1 MQTSKRSLWVLVA
14 LVAVIAAVAVVAGS
28 NNKSNKST
36 SSKTQPAATVSQSK
50 QSQVTGGQYL
60 TDGKGK
66 TLYTSDADKSGV
78 SNCNAECLKTWPVY
92 KADSSTGLPANFSV
106 IKRSD
111 GTMQYAYKNMPLYYF
126 VSDSTPGDIAGNGL
140 NGFHA
145 AKP

>member
-14 LVAVIAAVAVVAGS
+14 LVVVIAAVAVVAAS

-36 SSKTQPAATVSQSK
+36 TNKSTTTPISQSK
-50 QSQVTGGQYL
+50 ESQVVSGQYL
-60 TDGKGK
+60 TDGSGK
-66 TLYTSDADKSGV
+66 TLYISDADKAGV
-78 SNCNAECLKTWPVY
+78 SNCDATCLKTWPVY
-92 KADSSTGLPANFSV
+92 KATSTTGLPANFSV